1 MPIGSKTKKKLQ
13 TLKRYKVGLSGS
25 TIPLSERYA
34 ADSCIGYLVPYY
46 FQVFKAWASASHE
59 NIKEWYEC
67 QFPKLYKSTLHG
79 YTTGAYRIVSLNRL
93 FIYFSY
99 FRYNKSICDKLLSN
113 GCDITSLDFFSFLQL
128 RDIPMPESEYITIDY
143 DIYNLIPR
151 KYIQVSDNQ
160 IDTD

>member
-1 MPIGSKTKKKLQ
+1 MPKGSKASKKAR
-13 TLKRYKVGLSGS
+13 TLKAYKIGLSRS
-25 TIPLSERYA
+25 TIPLNEKYS
-34 ADSCIGYLVPYY
+34 ADSCIGFLIRYY
-46 FQVFKAWASASHE
+46 FHIFNEWAKVSH
-59 NIKEWYEC
+59 NTIKEYREA
-67 QFPKLYKSTLHG
+67 QIIPLHKMTLYRYIKG
-79 YTTGAYRIVSLNRL
+79 DFRIVSLNRL